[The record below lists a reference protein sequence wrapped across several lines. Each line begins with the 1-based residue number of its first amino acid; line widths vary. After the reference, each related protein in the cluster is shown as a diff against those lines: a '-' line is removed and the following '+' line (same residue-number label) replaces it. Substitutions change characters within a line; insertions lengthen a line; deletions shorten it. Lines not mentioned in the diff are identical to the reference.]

1 VSAKRRITLGGIYA
15 DILVDR
21 RGPHDIWHYIG
32 QREGSPDILFW
43 GHTPS
48 EEIAIQIA
56 ERLLK
61 DYDSRISTS
70 AGS

>member
-1 VSAKRRITLGGIYA
+1 MSAKRITRGNVYA

-48 EEIAIQIA
+48 EQIAIQIA
-56 ERLLK
+56 ESLLK
-61 DYDSRISTS
+61 EYRTRVVTS
-70 AGS
+70 AAS